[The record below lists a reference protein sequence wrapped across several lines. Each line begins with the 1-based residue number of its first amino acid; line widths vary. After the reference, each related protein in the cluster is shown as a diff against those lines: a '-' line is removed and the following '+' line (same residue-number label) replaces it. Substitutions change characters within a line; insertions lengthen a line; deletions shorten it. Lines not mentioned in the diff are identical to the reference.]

1 MNDNN
6 KIYIHKLSDIDTIP
20 TSNKYETLNRNE
32 VKLLTYNFF
41 LRPPPIK
48 TNESDYKSERLND
61 FISTHLKEY
70 DIICF
75 QEMFD
80 TFHNRKKLMIQQAFN
95 NGYFYSLS
103 SPTPSFF
110 SRYLIDGGLLI
121 LSRFPIV
128 EHNAISFDYGVMSD
142 AMSMKG
148 ALYAKIKIGNNY
160 ICLFTTHLQA
170 SYFDSGNFFWN
181 FCMKT
186 RETQFEMLTNFIY
199 DTLKAI
205 PMKERELCKV
215 IVCGDFNVDYY
226 GNEEMLKL
234 YKLPNDSEF
243 NEYEVL
249 MSKLQELGNVKDLLL
264 NKYNQKPPFTF
275 GVNDGEYD
283 KVLTGKEDFN
293 SKQTLDYIFE
303 IEPTFE
309 SEFHCLNE
317 SDSNINERFF
327 NNNNNNNNNNNVS
340 NLLNI
345 DYNSVNVQPF
355 TISDRPYQQ
364 LSDHF
369 GVSVDINYGS
379 Y

>member
-20 TSNKYETLNRNE
+20 ISHKYESLNRNA

-80 TFHNRKKLMIQQAFN
+80 TFHNRKKIMIQQAFN
-95 NGYFYSLS
+95 NGFFYSLS

-128 EHNAISFDYGVMSD
+128 EHKSISFDYGVMSD
-142 AMSMKG
+142 GMSMKG
-148 ALYAKIKIGNNY
+148 ALYARIKIRNNY
-160 ICLFTTHLQA
+160 LCLFTTHLQA

-181 FCMKT
+181 FCIKT
-186 RETQFEMLTNFIY
+186 RENQFEMLANFIY

-309 SEFHCLNE
+309 SEFQSFNE
-317 SDSNINERFF
+317 GDSNINERFF
-327 NNNNNNNNNNNVS
+327 NNNNNNNNNNVS